1 MNCYTFIPKLLNMTL
16 TASVVICVVL
26 VLRLF
31 LKKAP
36 KVISYALW
44 VLVLFRLLCPIS
56 FQSSFS
62 AFSLMNIPTASQG
75 ENSSVMEYIPENI
88 VHTEYPVVTFPI
100 PALSGIINET
110 LPQGEEQVR
119 ADPLEGVTFLA
130 TLVWIFG
137 VAGMLVY
144 SLISY
149 LSLREK
155 LQIVVPLR
163 DNIYTA
169 DDIGSPFVVGLL
181 RPRIY
186 LPCNLN
192 EKEQEYIILHEQFH
206 IKRLDH
212 IFKAVAFLALT
223 VHWFNPLVWLAFIL
237 ASKDMEMSCDEA
249 VIGKMGSDIRADYSA
264 SLLALATGRRIIAG
278 TPLAF
283 GEGDTADRIKNLS
296 KWKKPAFW
304 IIVVA
309 VMACVVV
316 GVCFLTNPRTDF
328 TIDRADVEKVTYYN
342 QFVGDDC
349 QGELNSA
356 QVDEMVGRF
365 SAVSK
370 AKRSNHYEGQ
380 SPGYQLCVFL
390 ENGSFVYANGYDA
403 LEDNVEIIY
412 NDKRYAVTDTEFA
425 SYLRNVCSAGDI
437 SSAQEIPSKIRIN
450 VSDEII
456 NNVPAAVLD
465 YAKDYVAQEVDLWN
479 NGNFEDGIAVQ
490 HINKVTE
497 AKITGITRINTG
509 TAALDYS
516 INMYLL
522 EYRLLPEDQDNIV
535 LAGGMRADLIDGRSW
550 LTEWGST
557 GQPYL
562 LLLAEDDNWTRICVT
577 NTDSIDFDYGTP
589 EMLEQYGDKYT
600 AAAMEL
606 YEKTK
611 TENLIYVQSAGSTI
625 QPVLS
630 FAYSEKWTENGFL
643 CVDGGPVLNELTE
656 WSEATYLPA
665 LVYSEDFTV
674 SYADKV
680 SFRYVIPFDESKN
693 QMDHL
698 YDITELENLDPGRY
712 FIGIV
717 VNQEGDYIEPAK
729 QSECT
734 GWTCLF
740 RLTVE

>member
-1 MNCYTFIPKLLNMTL
+1 MSEWIVKSIEHLLDFSNIL
-16 TASVVICVVL
+16 NASIAASWMVLAVI
-26 VLRLF
+26 VLRFL

-36 KVISYALW
+36 RWIHVALWGLVAVRLLLPFSIESSLSLIPSAETIPHELLRVEGVQLQEPAYLDVVSNPIFTNGASVEIGQTIDRVQINMMLMTLIWLIGIAVLLVYTIISYW
-44 VLVLFRLLCPIS
+44 C
-56 FQSSFS
+56 
-62 AFSLMNIPTASQG
+62 
-75 ENSSVMEYIPENI
+75 
-88 VHTEYPVVTFPI
+88 
-100 PALSGIINET
+100 
-110 LPQGEEQVR
+110 
-119 ADPLEGVTFLA
+119 
-130 TLVWIFG
+130 
-137 VAGMLVY
+137 
-144 SLISY
+144 
-149 LSLREK
+149 LRRKVSEAV
-155 LQIVVPLR
+155 ILR
-163 DNIYTA
+163 DNIFQSENA
-169 DDIGSPFVVGLL
+169 GSPFVLGIIK
-181 RPRIY
+181 PRIY
-186 LPCNLN
+186 LPYKI
-192 EKEQEYIILHEQFH
+192 EEQTLVHVIAHEQAH
-206 IKRLDH
+206 IQRKDH
-212 IFKAVAFLALT
+212 WWKPLGFLLLT
-223 VHWFNPLVWLAFIL
+223 IHWFNPLMWLGYVLLCRDIEL
-237 ASKDMEMSCDEA
+237 ACDEK
-249 VIGKMGSDIRADYSA
+249 VIKDIDNEQRANYSQ
-264 SLLALATGRRIIAG
+264 ALVACSVKRPMIAAC
-278 TPLAF
+278 PLAF
-283 GEGDTADRIKNLS
+283 GEVGVKERVKSVLNY
-296 KWKKPAFW
+296 KKPAFW
-304 IIVVA
+304 IIIVA
-309 VMACVVV
+309 VVACVVV
-316 GVCFLTNPRTDF
+316 SVCFLTNPRTVF
-328 TIDRADVEKVTYYN
+328 TIDRANVEKVTYYN

-356 QVDEMVGRF
+356 QVEEMVGRF

-370 AKRSNHYEGQ
+370 VKRSKHYEGLT
-380 SPGYQLCVFL
+380 PGYQLCVFL
-390 ENGSFVYANGYDA
+390 KDGSFVYANGYNA
-403 LEDNVEIIY
+403 LDDDIEIIY
-412 NDKRYAVTDTEFA
+412 NDKRYAVSDTEFA
-425 SYLRNVCSAGDI
+425 SYLRNVCSAGDV
-437 SSAQEIPSKIRIN
+437 SSAKERISKNQIS

-465 YAKDYVAQEVDLWN
+465 YAKDYVSQETDSWN
-479 NGNFEDGIAVQ
+479 YGNFEDGIAVQ

-497 AKITGITRINTG
+497 AKITGITQINTG
-509 TAALDYS
+509 TAALDHS

-522 EYRLLPEDQDNIV
+522 EYRLLPEDQDSIV
-535 LAGGMRADLIDGRSW
+535 LAGGMRSEMIDGRGW

-589 EMLEQYGDKYT
+589 EMLERYGDKYT

-606 YEKTK
+606 YGKSK

-630 FAYSEKWTENGFL
+630 FAYSEKWTKNGFL

-717 VNQEGDYIEPAK
+717 VNQEGDYIEQAK